1 MANNPIAMDTSLSSL
16 NSADNDTSATSSA
29 HIDSQQSKWTS
40 ASTSVTE
47 SPIQSRD
54 PSPSRPS
61 VNTGRTSRTS
71 TSSPAAGSRKSSL
84 QNPSPSRTKPNLR
97 TPSSTPRQQLSS
109 ATTPSLPPPSTSGTV
124 LRAPVPQKAT
134 LTSELSKDAPRWPVS
149 PRLKSPPPNIG
160 RPTGADLLQKSELE
174 ISAVNVRRATPSP
187 SLESASQS
195 ASENETEESQ
205 SSSGMRT
212 PARGPSNGSSTLETV
227 QEVSQ
232 PNTPRPGIDIAIE
245 KLAETAA
252 AQSSPQSKS
261 SWTTV
266 RKAESSQ
273 HGTNSESGSDGGN
286 AKTNQRRTSTTAT
299 PSLHSRQSSTAIKFG
314 GKGPTSGESSS
325 RNMTVETEQ
334 INNLQ
339 GISLVPSV
347 RGQGGNGSLRTK
359 PSSETIKPK
368 KDKKKHTRKP
378 ASVASGNG
386 ETPDDPNYKRRL
398 VLSYKTI
405 PYLSPLSTR
414 SSFAE
419 KFTEKMT
426 LSSYDQGSSF
436 QSYFNRFHYAYKYKE
451 YYTPAQPPSRSWLAK
466 VATLVNKALTF
477 GRRPASSKADIFEA
491 KVASAVEEANSSD
504 SDETFVYDSNPP
516 ELADRPR
523 RYHSRTPSATSMA
536 SQVDRSGM
544 RSLGGMLETGP
555 PAVPVKKNM
564 KFVNATYTSSGTD
577 GPLADDDGRSTTRSN
592 AGSARGTSRHHHHPG
607 RWGRNNSNTHTSLF
621 DNESPFP
628 SSTKSKFSSN
638 SRQSS
643 NPPSPRFNTG
653 RGWASNKRQMTLPGT
668 YDMDDTTTGA
678 DDERTPLLNG
688 GTRSIRSTRS
698 RRNVQPR
705 NLEAQTY
712 ERRRTFITRF
722 ASCLVLTLMLLMVLS
737 GAIAFMFATSQPLTD
752 IELVKIGNVLASEQ
766 ELMMDITVKA
776 RNPNVVVV
784 MVDTADLEIF
794 AKSPHAG
801 TDSEW
806 WRHPSGDEFGTLD
819 DPKNDPPIIKLPGDP
834 DYNDKPSEDKP
845 PEDSMPNMRLGN
857 VVVFDS
863 PLTYEGTFFQ
873 RGVSTSTGSL
883 RLSRPGNSTDSGTE
897 RWEHIISD
905 EFTLIVKGVLKYSL
919 PLSQRIR
926 NVAISG
932 KTIVKPNSANNPS
945 LRPNETE
952 IAVQ

>member
-61 VNTGRTSRTS
+61 VNKGRASRTS

-109 ATTPSLPPPSTSGTV
+109 ATTPSLPPPSTTGTV
-124 LRAPVPQKAT
+124 LRAPVPQKVT
-134 LTSELSKDAPRWPVS
+134 LTPELSKDAPRWPVS

-160 RPTGADLLQKSELE
+160 RPTGADLLQKSEFE

-347 RGQGGNGSLRTK
+347 RGQGGNSSLRTK

-378 ASVASGNG
+378 ASVASGN
-386 ETPDDPNYKRRL
+386 
-398 VLSYKTI
+398 
-405 PYLSPLSTR
+405 
-414 SSFAE
+414 
-419 KFTEKMT
+419 
-426 LSSYDQGSSF
+426 
-436 QSYFNRFHYAYKYKE
+436 
-451 YYTPAQPPSRSWLAK
+451 
-466 VATLVNKALTF
+466 
-477 GRRPASSKADIFEA
+477 ASSKADIFEA

-555 PAVPVKKNM
+555 PAIPVKKNM

-638 SRQSS
+638 NSRQSS
-643 NPPSPRFNTG
+643 NPPSPRFNTS

-897 RWEHIISD
+897 RWERIISD

-952 IAVQ
+952 IAIQ